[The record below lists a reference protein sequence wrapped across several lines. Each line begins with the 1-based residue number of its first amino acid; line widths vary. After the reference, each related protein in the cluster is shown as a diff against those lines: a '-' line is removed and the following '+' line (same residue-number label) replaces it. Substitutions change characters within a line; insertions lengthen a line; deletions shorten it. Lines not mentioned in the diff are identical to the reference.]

1 MVFLLSRMS
10 TKIDFCGATG
20 RDHDGWQVAAA
31 KETDTTSTAEAATLG
46 DEDTGT
52 SSGGRGNIG
61 ITMTVMTGFEDNNTV
76 RALHRC
82 QRWRQYDNDD
92 HDDDN
97 GNSCQIS
104 LAQLRQRQ
112 PSNYDDNPRTESF
125 AVLRSQRLRKYDD
138 DGDSRQ
144 TSFAALR
151 QRRPSNHDGHSRQS
165 FAALR
170 QRRPSN
176 HDGDSLQA

>member
-97 GNSCQIS
+97 GNC
-104 LAQLRQRQ
+104 
-112 PSNYDDNPRTESF
+112 YDNDGWKGGGSGA
-125 AVLRSQRLRKYDD
+125 AVNRAGGS
-138 DGDSRQ
+138 GGSGNGGSRQ
-144 TSFAALR
+144 QSTTS
-151 QRRPSNHDGHSRQS
+151 SENGGGG
-165 FAALR
+165 
-170 QRRPSN
+170 N
-176 HDGDSLQA
+176 NE